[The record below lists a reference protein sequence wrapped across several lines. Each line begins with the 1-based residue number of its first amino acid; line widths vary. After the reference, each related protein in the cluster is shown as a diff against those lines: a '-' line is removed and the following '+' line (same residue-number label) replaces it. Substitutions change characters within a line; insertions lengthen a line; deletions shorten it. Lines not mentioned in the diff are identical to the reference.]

1 MGDESSNNNRIEFEL
16 EHRKSTRPIKK
27 TKQILANMAL
37 EDLLGKDYMDLN
49 DYYIG
54 GKNDDNDADVDDDDF
69 DWVDPISDGAYS
81 WEVRR
86 SFRTGHQVGRRI
98 SCFEN

>member
-1 MGDESSNNNRIEFEL
+1 
-16 EHRKSTRPIKK
+16 
-27 TKQILANMAL
+27 MAL

-86 SFRTGHQVGRRI
+86 IFRTGHQVGRRI